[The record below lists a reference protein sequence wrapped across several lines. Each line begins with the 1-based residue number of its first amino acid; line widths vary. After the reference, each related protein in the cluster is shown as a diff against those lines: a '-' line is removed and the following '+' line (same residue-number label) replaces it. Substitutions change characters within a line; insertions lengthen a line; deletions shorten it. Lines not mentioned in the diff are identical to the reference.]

1 MDLIKI
7 ILIALLAVSLIL
19 IVKQVKPELAML
31 VSLITIT
38 IIFAFCIDK
47 IGQVIELIIR
57 LSQNSGIPTEFLM
70 IVLKIIGIAYLT
82 EFGANIC
89 KDVGESAVAAKIQFA
104 GKCVIMLLGMTI
116 IGNFVDTLTKLI

>member
-1 MDLIKI
+1 MDIIKI
-7 ILIALLAVSLIL
+7 ILISLLSVSLIL

-38 IIFAFCIDK
+38 VIFTFCIDK
-47 IGQVIELIIR
+47 VGQVIDLITR
-57 LSQNSGIPTEFLM
+57 LSQSSGIPAEFLT

-89 KDVGESAVAAKIQFA
+89 KDVGESAIAA
-104 GKCVIMLLGMTI
+104 
-116 IGNFVDTLTKLI
+116 

>member
-1 MDLIKI
+1 MDMIKI
-7 ILIALLAVSLIL
+7 IMVALLAVSLSL
-19 IVKQVKPELAML
+19 IVKQVKPELAMM

-38 IIFAFCIDK
+38 IIFTFCIDK
-47 IGQVIELIIR
+47 IGQVIELITR
-57 LSQNSGIPTEFLM
+57 LAQNSGIPIEFLM

-89 KDVGESAVAAKIQFA
+89 KDVGESAVASKIQFA
-104 GKCVIMLLGMTI
+104 GKCIILLLGMTI

>member
-1 MDLIKI
+1 MDIIKI
-7 ILIALLAVSLIL
+7 ILISLLAVSLIL
-19 IVKQVKPELAML
+19 IIKQVKPELAML
-31 VSLITIT
+31 VSLVTIT

-47 IGQVIELIIR
+47 VGQVIDLITR
-57 LSQNSGIPTEFLM
+57 LSQSSGMPSEFLT

-82 EFGANIC
+82 EFGANVC
-89 KDVGESAVAAKIQFA
+89 KDVGESAIAAKIQFA

>member
-1 MDLIKI
+1 MDMIKI
-7 ILIALLAVSLIL
+7 IMVALLAVSLSL
-19 IVKQVKPELAML
+19 IVKQVKPELAMM

-38 IIFAFCIDK
+38 IIFTFCIDK
-47 IGQVIELIIR
+47 IGQVIELITR
-57 LSQNSGIPTEFLM
+57 LAQNSGIPTEFLM

-89 KDVGESAVAAKIQFA
+89 KDVGESAVASKIQFA
-104 GKCVIMLLGMTI
+104 GKCVILLLGMTI

>member
-1 MDLIKI
+1 MDIIKI
-7 ILIALLAVSLIL
+7 ILISLLSVSLIL

-38 IIFAFCIDK
+38 VIFTFCIDK
-47 IGQVIELIIR
+47 VGQVIDLITR
-57 LSQNSGIPTEFLM
+57 LSQSSGIPAEFLT

-89 KDVGESAVAAKIQFA
+89 KDVGESAIAAKIQFA